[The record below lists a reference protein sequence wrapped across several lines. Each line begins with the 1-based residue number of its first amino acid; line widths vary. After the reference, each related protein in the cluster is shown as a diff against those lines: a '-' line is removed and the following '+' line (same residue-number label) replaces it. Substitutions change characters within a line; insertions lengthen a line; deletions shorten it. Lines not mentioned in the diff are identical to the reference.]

1 MFAARE
7 AYLQCQVLLL
17 PVAAHDLAYHASPL
31 LNPVMLS
38 YPHPHANARLF
49 WSHDAP
55 ALRSY
60 APHRDLLV
68 RLWDEFFVGGH
79 LYVHVV
85 VGAGVDDLL
94 KLRVGGSYAKV
105 VPDEVISEQGKHGSI
120 VFGFQAKTAVA
131 QQRAHLF

>member
-1 MFAARE
+1 MFAVRE
-7 AYLQCQVLLL
+7 AYVHCQVPFL
-17 PVAAHDLAYHASPL
+17 PVAAHDPAYHASPL
-31 LNPVMLS
+31 LDPVMLF

-49 WSHDAP
+49 RSHDAP
-55 ALRSY
+55 PLRSY
-60 APHRDLLV
+60 APHRDLV

-79 LYVHVV
+79 LYVL

-94 KLRVGGSYAKV
+94 KLRVGGRYGNKV
-105 VPDEVISEQGKHGSI
+105 VPDEVISEQGKHDSI